1 MRQFPILE
9 LVVPS
14 SSRSSRVSLVAV
26 ERSIKS
32 RARSDSSRD
41 ALDRSIDRRPLQSLA
56 SSSSRS
62 SSSSSSSRRRTTA
75 SAPGRDDDLPLLYHV
90 YIYVVEHLVRVSN
103 VRYIYLKYPSCT
115 TSRDRPARP
124 GRRGRPSVSIA
135 VSVGSIGVGR
145 SVGRSRR
152 SVGRSSRVASSR
164 ACIPL
169 DDARAR

>member
-26 ERSIKS
+26 ERSMKS

-56 SSSSRS
+56 SSTSR

-75 SAPGRDDDLPLLYHV
+75 SDPGRDDDLPLYYHV
-90 YIYVVEHLVRVSN
+90 YIYVVEHLVRLSN
-103 VRYIYLKYPSCT
+103 VRYTCLPYPHVRRVVT
-115 TSRDRPARP
+115 GPHDRVGAVAPRSRSRHPSAR
-124 GRRGRPSVSIA
+124 SVS
-135 VSVGSIGVGR
+135 VGR
-145 SVGRSRR
+145 SVASR
-152 SVGRSSRVASSR
+152 RVASSR
-164 ACIPL
+164 AMRVCIPL